1 MERRD
6 VRSIVNNY
14 MGLFGLVGKLKQIGA
29 RDEVGVGAEATGKT
43 TSEMRDGLCES
54 LYMIGSV
61 ENEPS
66 LWWTMSRESKVK
78 VLQGVREWVEGK
90 GKAKAGVRLWRFGF
104 FYRICQL
111 DNADQCGTRARSR
124 AGATSG

>member
-14 MGLFGLVGKLKQIGA
+14 MGLFRLVGKLKQIGA

-43 TSEMRDGLCES
+43 TSEMRDGECES

-66 LWWTMSRESKVK
+66 L
-78 VLQGVREWVEGK
+78 
-90 GKAKAGVRLWRFGF
+90 
-104 FYRICQL
+104 
-111 DNADQCGTRARSR
+111 
-124 AGATSG
+124 